1 VKRMKQ
7 VNEDSNQFKK
17 QLERIKATFVTDTDG
32 QSKLTE
38 LGVEIL
44 IKILEKLE
52 NA

>member
-1 VKRMKQ
+1 
-7 VNEDSNQFKK
+7 
-17 QLERIKATFVTDTDG
+17 VTDTDG

>member
-1 VKRMKQ
+1 MRKM
-7 VNEDSNQFKK
+7 NEDSKRFKEK
-17 QLERIKATFVTDTDG
+17 LEQIKADFAIDTDG

-52 NA
+52 NHGRY